1 MEAEVV
7 YRVYSPDRGLFVD
20 FDEKES
26 ADKFRDEEYH
36 GPIVIVVDGEEV
48 GHY

>member
-7 YRVYSPDRGLFVD
+7 YRVYSPEGLFVD
-20 FDEKES
+20 FSDEKE

-36 GPIVIVVDGEEV
+36 GPIVIVDDGEEV